1 MSQATSAA
9 ADQAE
14 EGLLSAGLPENE
26 RRERNWLSPARDT
39 IAITG
44 RNLIGIRRVP
54 QLIVFTLIQPV
65 IFVLLF
71 TYVFGGAIKGLPP
84 GLTYVDYLIPGIF
97 VQTAVFGAIIT
108 AVGMATDLKSGI
120 IERFRSLPMS
130 PSAVLV
136 GRSISDL
143 TRNVFVVILMA
154 VVGFL
159 VGFSYSNGL
168 AKFLAGLL
176 LVLAFGYA
184 MSWIFALVGIA
195 VKDPE
200 TAQAAAFPVLAPLV
214 FASSV
219 FVPVSTMPSWLQP
232 FAENQPVSLTAAA
245 ARQLMIG
252 TPAGNDLLWSCVWIA
267 GIVAVCAPLSV
278 WLYRR
283 SV

>member
-1 MSQATSAA
+1 MSQPTDTVTAA
-9 ADQAE
+9 GSSLVVGVRAD
-14 EGLLSAGLPENE
+14 E
-26 RRERNWLSPARDT
+26 RRPRDWLSPVRDT
-39 IAITG
+39 SAIAW

-54 QLIVFTLIQPV
+54 QLMVFTLIQPV

-84 GLTYVDYLIPGIF
+84 GITYVDYLISVVF
-97 VQTAVFGAIIT
+97 VQTAVFGSIIT

-136 GRSISDL
+136 GRSMSDL

-154 VVGFL
+154 IVGFL
-159 VGFSYSNGL
+159 VGFRYGSGL
-168 AKFLAGLL
+168 GKFLLGML

-184 MSWIFALVGIA
+184 MSWIFAMVGIA

-200 TAQAAAFPVLAPLV
+200 TAQAAAFPILAPLV

-219 FVPVSTMPSWLQP
+219 FVPVSTMPGWLQA
-232 FAENQPVSLTAAA
+232 FAEHQPVSLTASA

-252 TPAGNDLLWSCVWIA
+252 IPAGNDLLWSIVWIA
-267 GIVAVCAPLSV
+267 GIIAVCAPLAV
-278 WLYRR
+278 RLYRR

>member
-1 MSQATSAA
+1 MSQPTDTVTAA
-9 ADQAE
+9 GSSLVVGVQAD
-14 EGLLSAGLPENE
+14 E
-26 RRERNWLSPARDT
+26 RRPRDWLSPVRDT
-39 IAITG
+39 SAIAW

-54 QLIVFTLIQPV
+54 QLMVFTLIQPV

-84 GLTYVDYLIPGIF
+84 GITYVDYLIPGVF
-97 VQTAVFGAIIT
+97 VQTAVFGSIIT

-136 GRSISDL
+136 GRSVSDL
-143 TRNVFVVILMA
+143 TRNVFVVILMGI
-154 VVGFL
+154 VGFL
-159 VGFSYSNGL
+159 VGFRYGSGL
-168 AKFLAGLL
+168 GKFLLGML

-184 MSWIFALVGIA
+184 MSWIFAMVGIA

-219 FVPVSTMPSWLQP
+219 FVPVSTMPGWLQA
-232 FAENQPVSLTAAA
+232 FAEHQPVSLTASA

-252 TPAGNDLLWSCVWIA
+252 TPAGNDLLWACVWIV
-267 GIVAVCAPLSV
+267 GIIAVCAPLAV
-278 WLYRR
+278 RLYRR

>member
-1 MSQATSAA
+1 MSSAIGMTF
-9 ADQAE
+9 E
-14 EGLLSAGLPENE
+14 AGAGASDRLP
-26 RRERNWLSPARDT
+26 RNWLSPVRDT

-44 RNLIGIRRVP
+44 RNLTGIRRVP

-84 GLTYVDYLIPGIF
+84 GLTYVDYLIPGVF
-97 VQTAVFGAIIT
+97 VQTAVFGSIIT

-143 TRNVFVVILMA
+143 TRNVFVVILMG

-159 VGFSYSNGL
+159 VGFRYSNGL
-168 AKFLAGLL
+168 AKFLLGML

-184 MSWIFALVGIA
+184 CHG
-195 VKDPE
+195 
-200 TAQAAAFPVLAPLV
+200 
-214 FASSV
+214 SSRWWEWR
-219 FVPVSTMPSWLQP
+219 SRIRRRRR
-232 FAENQPVSLTAAA
+232 
-245 ARQLMIG
+245 RQLS
-252 TPAGNDLLWSCVWIA
+252 PCWHRWYSPRRCSCPSPRCRAGCSHSPRI
-267 GIVAVCAPLSV
+267 S
-278 WLYRR
+278 R
-283 SV
+283 SR

>member
-1 MSQATSAA
+1 MSSAIDTTFA
-9 ADQAE
+9 AGTGASDR
-14 EGLLSAGLPENE
+14 LP
-26 RRERNWLSPARDT
+26 RNWFSPVRDT

-44 RNLIGIRRVP
+44 RNLTGIRRVP

-84 GLTYVDYLIPGIF
+84 GLTYVDYLIPGVF
-97 VQTAVFGAIIT
+97 VQTAVFGSIIT

-159 VGFSYSNGL
+159 VGFRYSNGL
-168 AKFLAGLL
+168 AKFLLGML
-176 LVLAFGYA
+176 LVLIFGYA
-184 MSWIFALVGIA
+184 MSWIFALVGMA

-219 FVPVSTMPSWLQP
+219 FVPVTTMPGWLQP
-232 FAENQPVSLTAAA
+232 FAENQPVSLTASA
-245 ARQLMIG
+245 ARQLMLGI
-252 TPAGNDLLWSCVWIA
+252 PAGNDLLWSCCWIA

>member
-1 MSQATSAA
+1 MSQPPDTVTASEASLA
-9 ADQAE
+9 VGVPAD
-14 EGLLSAGLPENE
+14 E
-26 RRERNWLSPARDT
+26 RRPRDWRSPVRDT
-39 IAITG
+39 FSITW

-54 QLIVFTLIQPV
+54 QLMVFTLIQPV

-84 GLTYVDYLIPGIF
+84 HVTYVDYLIPGVF
-97 VQTAVFGAIIT
+97 VQTAVFGSIIT

-136 GRSISDL
+136 GRSMSDL

-154 VVGFL
+154 IVGFL
-159 VGFSYSNGL
+159 VGFRYGSGL
-168 AKFLAGLL
+168 GKFLLGML

-184 MSWIFALVGIA
+184 MSWIFAMVGIA
-195 VKDPE
+195 VGDPE

-219 FVPVSTMPSWLQP
+219 FVPVSTMPGWLQA
-232 FAENQPVSLTAAA
+232 FAEHQPVSLTASA

-252 TPAGNDLLWSCVWIA
+252 IPAGNDLLWSIVWIV
-267 GIVAVCAPLSV
+267 GIIAVCAPLAV

>member
-1 MSQATSAA
+1 MSHPSDTVTALEGSPVAGA
-9 ADQAE
+9 PADD
-14 EGLLSAGLPENE
+14 
-26 RRERNWLSPARDT
+26 RRPRDWLSPVRDT
-39 IAITG
+39 MAIAG
-44 RNLIGIRRVP
+44 RNLTGILRVP
-54 QLIVFTLIQPV
+54 QLMVFTLIQPV

-84 GLTYVDYLIPGIF
+84 GLTYVDYLIPGVF
-97 VQTAVFGAIIT
+97 VQTAVFGSIIT

-136 GRSISDL
+136 GRSMSDL
-143 TRNVFVVILMA
+143 TRNVFVVILMGI
-154 VVGFL
+154 VGFL
-159 VGFSYSNGL
+159 VGFGYSSGL
-168 AKFLAGLL
+168 GKFLLGML

-184 MSWIFALVGIA
+184 LSWVFAMIGIA

-200 TAQAAAFPVLAPLV
+200 TAQAAAFPILAPLV

-219 FVPVSTMPSWLQP
+219 FVPVTTMPGWLQP
-232 FAENQPVSLTAAA
+232 FAENQPVSLTASA

-252 TPAGNDLLWSCVWIA
+252 TPAGNDLLWSWAWIA

>member
-1 MSQATSAA
+1 MSHPSDTVTTMGGPPVAGAP
-9 ADQAE
+9 AD
-14 EGLLSAGLPENE
+14 E
-26 RRERNWLSPARDT
+26 RRPRDWFSPARDT

-44 RNLIGIRRVP
+44 RNLTGILRVP
-54 QLIVFTLIQPV
+54 QLMVFTLIQPV

-84 GLTYVDYLIPGIF
+84 GLTYVDYLIPGVF

-120 IERFRSLPMS
+120 VERFRSLPMS

-136 GRSISDL
+136 GRSMSDL
-143 TRNVFVVILMA
+143 TRNVFVVILMGI
-154 VVGFL
+154 VGFL
-159 VGFSYSNGL
+159 VGFRYSSGL
-168 AKFLAGLL
+168 GKFLLGML

-184 MSWIFALVGIA
+184 LSWVFAMVGIA

-200 TAQAAAFPVLAPLV
+200 TAQAAAFPILAPLV

-219 FVPVSTMPSWLQP
+219 FVPVGTMPGWLQA
-232 FAENQPVSLTAAA
+232 FARNQPVSLTASA

-252 TPAGNDLLWSCVWIA
+252 IPAGNDVLWSIVWIV

>member
-1 MSQATSAA
+1 MSQSDMVSAA
-9 ADQAE
+9 DTSLVAGIPAD
-14 EGLLSAGLPENE
+14 E
-26 RRERNWLSPARDT
+26 RRPRDWLSPVRDT
-39 IAITG
+39 SAIAW

-54 QLIVFTLIQPV
+54 QLMVFTLIQPV

-71 TYVFGGAIKGLPP
+71 TYVFGGAINGLPP
-84 GLTYVDYLIPGIF
+84 GLSYVDYLIPGVF
-97 VQTAVFGAIIT
+97 VQTAVFGSIIT

-136 GRSISDL
+136 GRSASDL
-143 TRNVFVVILMA
+143 TRNVFVVILMGI
-154 VVGFL
+154 VGFL
-159 VGFSYSNGL
+159 VGFRYHNGL
-168 AKFLAGLL
+168 GKFLLGML

-184 MSWIFALVGIA
+184 MSWIFAMVGIA

-219 FVPVSTMPSWLQP
+219 FVPVGTMPGWLQA
-232 FAENQPVSLTAAA
+232 FAEHQPVSLTASA
-245 ARQLMIG
+245 ARQLMVG
-252 TPAGNDLLWSCVWIA
+252 LPAGNDLLWACVWVV
-267 GIVAVCAPLSV
+267 GIIAVCAPLAV
-278 WLYRR
+278 RLYRR

>member
-1 MSQATSAA
+1 MSRPPDTISAVDA
-9 ADQAE
+9 SLVAGVPAD
-14 EGLLSAGLPENE
+14 E
-26 RRERNWLSPARDT
+26 RRPRDWLSPVRDT
-39 IAITG
+39 LAITW

-54 QLIVFTLIQPV
+54 QLMVFTLIQPV

-84 GLTYVDYLIPGIF
+84 GITYVDYLIPGVF
-97 VQTAVFGAIIT
+97 VQTAVFGSIIT

-136 GRSISDL
+136 GRSMSDL
-143 TRNVFVVILMA
+143 TRNVFVVILMGI
-154 VVGFL
+154 VGFL
-159 VGFSYSNGL
+159 VGFRYHSGPG
-168 AKFLAGLL
+168 KFLLGML

-184 MSWIFALVGIA
+184 MSWIFAMVGIA

-200 TAQAAAFPVLAPLV
+200 TAQAAAFPILAPLV

-219 FVPVSTMPSWLQP
+219 FVPVGTMPGWLQA
-232 FAENQPVSLTAAA
+232 FARNQPVSLTASA
-245 ARQLMIG
+245 ARQLMVG
-252 TPAGNDLLWSCVWIA
+252 LPAGHALLWSCVWIV
-267 GIVAVCAPLSV
+267 GIVAVCAPLAV
-278 WLYRR
+278 RLYRR

>member
-1 MSQATSAA
+1 MSQSQDTVSAA
-9 ADQAE
+9 DASLVAGVPAD
-14 EGLLSAGLPENE
+14 E
-26 RRERNWLSPARDT
+26 RRSRDWLSPVRDT
-39 IAITG
+39 FAITG

-54 QLIVFTLIQPV
+54 QLMVFTLIQPV

-84 GLTYVDYLIPGIF
+84 HVTYVDYLIPGVF

-136 GRSISDL
+136 GRSMSDL

-154 VVGFL
+154 IVGFL
-159 VGFSYSNGL
+159 VGFRYGSGL
-168 AKFLAGLL
+168 GKFLLGLL

-184 MSWIFALVGIA
+184 MSWIFAMVGIA

-219 FVPVSTMPSWLQP
+219 FVPVSTMPGWLQA
-232 FAENQPVSLTAAA
+232 FAEHQPVSLTASA

-252 TPAGNDLLWSCVWIA
+252 IPAGNDLLWSIVWIV
-267 GIVAVCAPLSV
+267 GIIAVCAPLAV
-278 WLYRR
+278 RLYRR

>member
-1 MSQATSAA
+1 MSQPTDTVTAA
-9 ADQAE
+9 GSSLVVGVRAD
-14 EGLLSAGLPENE
+14 E
-26 RRERNWLSPARDT
+26 RRPRDWLSPVRDT
-39 IAITG
+39 SAIAW

-54 QLIVFTLIQPV
+54 QLMVFTLIQPV

-84 GLTYVDYLIPGIF
+84 GITYVDYLIPGVF
-97 VQTAVFGAIIT
+97 VQTAVFGSIIT

-136 GRSISDL
+136 GRSVSDL
-143 TRNVFVVILMA
+143 TRNVFVVILMGI
-154 VVGFL
+154 VGFL
-159 VGFSYSNGL
+159 VGFRYGSGL
-168 AKFLAGLL
+168 GKFLLGML

-184 MSWIFALVGIA
+184 MSWIFAMVGIA

-219 FVPVSTMPSWLQP
+219 FVPVSTMPGWLQA
-232 FAENQPVSLTAAA
+232 FAEHQPVSLTASA

-252 TPAGNDLLWSCVWIA
+252 TPAGNDLLWACVWIV
-267 GIVAVCAPLSV
+267 GIIAVCAPLAV
-278 WLYRR
+278 RLYRR

>member
-1 MSQATSAA
+1 MSQPSDTVSAVNA
-9 ADQAE
+9 SLVAGAPAD
-14 EGLLSAGLPENE
+14 E
-26 RRERNWLSPARDT
+26 RRPRDWLSPVRDT
-39 IAITG
+39 LAIAW

-54 QLIVFTLIQPV
+54 QLMVFTLIQPV

-84 GLTYVDYLIPGIF
+84 HLTYVDYLIPGVF
-97 VQTAVFGAIIT
+97 VQTAVFGSIIT

-154 VVGFL
+154 IVGFL
-159 VGFSYSNGL
+159 VGFGYRSGVG
-168 AKFLAGLL
+168 KFLLGLL

-184 MSWIFALVGIA
+184 MSWIFAMVGIA

-219 FVPVSTMPSWLQP
+219 FVPVGTMPGWLQA
-232 FAENQPVSLTAAA
+232 FAKNQPVSLTASG
-245 ARQLMIG
+245 ARQLMVG
-252 TPAGNDLLWSCVWIA
+252 LPAGNDLLWSWVWIV
-267 GIVAVCAPLSV
+267 GIIAVCAPLAV
-278 WLYRR
+278 RLYRR

>member
-1 MSQATSAA
+1 MSS
-9 ADQAE
+9 
-14 EGLLSAGLPENE
+14 LPETVSAVDASLAAGFPADE
-26 RRERNWLSPARDT
+26 RRRRDWLSPARDT
-39 IAITG
+39 LAITW

-54 QLIVFTLIQPV
+54 QLVVFTLIQPV

-84 GLTYVDYLIPGIF
+84 GLTYVDYLIPGVF
-97 VQTAVFGAIIT
+97 VQTAVFGSIIT

-136 GRSISDL
+136 GRSMSDL
-143 TRNVFVVILMA
+143 TRNVFVVILMGA
-154 VVGFL
+154 VGFL
-159 VGFSYSNGL
+159 VGFRYSSGL
-168 AKFLAGLL
+168 GKFLLGML

-184 MSWIFALVGIA
+184 LSWIFAMVGIA

-200 TAQAAAFPVLAPLV
+200 TAQAAAFPILAPLV

-219 FVPVSTMPSWLQP
+219 FVPVSTMPGWLQP
-232 FAENQPVSLTAAA
+232 FAENQPVSLTATA
-245 ARQLMIG
+245 ARHLMIG
-252 TPAGNDLLWSCVWIA
+252 TAAGNDLLWSCVWLV
-267 GIVAVCAPLSV
+267 GIIAVCAPLSV
-278 WLYRR
+278 RLYRR